1 MIPCGGVLPRVFGDR
16 VLLVGDAAGLVS
28 PLTAGGIHTALRCG
42 GLAGAA
48 AADWLRGRAAQPAET
63 LRGRY
68 PRFALKRGLRWAF
81 DRFQSDRLTEWALKS
96 DLARSVIGRLYF
108 HKRSAA
114 REVLPAPERAPA
126 KPRAETDR
134 AG

>member
-1 MIPCGGVLPRVFGDR
+1 MGKPVT
-16 VLLVGDAAGLVS
+16 AAS
-28 PLTAGGIHTALRCG
+28 SRRRDFAP
-42 GLAGAA
+42 
-48 AADWLRGRAAQPAET
+48 QPAET

-68 PRFALKRGLRWAF
+68 PSFALKPGLRWAF

-96 DLARSVIGRLYF
+96 DSARSVMGRLYF

-114 REVLPAPERAPA
+114 SDVLPAPGPQPS
-126 KPRAETDR
+126 KPRAGTDR